1 MKILVVSPHPDDF
14 CLCVGG
20 TVALH
25 ARKGDEVR
33 ILVLSNGE
41 HGGDPEVRKRE
52 ALESARVLG
61 CREVN
66 FLGLPDGRVND
77 SIDSVS
83 KIEAHVLEFGPD
95 RVYCNSNRDRH
106 QDHRN
111 GSLAT
116 LSAARKVSEV
126 FMYEGMTAWT
136 SFQPSTFVDITDV
149 IDLKMRAIA
158 VHRSQENRYYMR
170 PSSVKG
176 LNQFRGWQANVS
188 YAEAFEIARQLIRIR
203 PT

>member
-1 MKILVVSPHPDDF
+1 MKVVMVSPHPDDF
-14 CLCVGG
+14 CLCAGG

-25 ARKGDEVR
+25 ARRKDEVR
-33 ILVLSNGE
+33 ILILSNGE
-41 HGGDPEVRKRE
+41 HGGDPEVRKKE
-52 ALESARVLG
+52 AVESARILG
-61 CREVN
+61 CRRVD
-66 FLGLPDGRVND
+66 FLGLPDGRVDD

-83 KIEAHVLEFGPD
+83 KIEERIADFAPD
-95 RVYCNSNRDRH
+95 RVYCNSHKDRH

-116 LSAARKVSEV
+116 LSAARKALEV

-136 SFQPSTFVDITDV
+136 SFQPSTYVDISDV
-149 IDLKMRAIA
+149 IDLKMQAIA
-158 VHRSQENRYYMR
+158 AHKSQENRYYMR

-176 LNQFRGWQANVS
+176 LNQFRGWQANVG

-203 PT
+203 